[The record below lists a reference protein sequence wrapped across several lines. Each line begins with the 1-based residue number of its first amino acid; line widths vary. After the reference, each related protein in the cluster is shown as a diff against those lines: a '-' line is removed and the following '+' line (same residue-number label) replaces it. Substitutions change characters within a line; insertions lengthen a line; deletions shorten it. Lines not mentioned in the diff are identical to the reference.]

1 MLFEYRIHRTV
12 KQRAI
17 PGRIQQP
24 GIDLPVQIP
33 GPNPESIAGI
43 DKTNKLSRR
52 DIPPRRLQLHGRPC
66 SRRRG
71 FVLFHLPAQ
80 LLGDNQI
87 LQGHTL
93 PFQISF
99 GFLDESLCFRQIL
112 WHFIKSSGLCQTI
125 KHI

>member
-12 KQRAI
+12 QQGAI

-24 GIDLPVQIP
+24 GIDLPLQIP

-71 FVLFHLPAQ
+71 FVIIHRSAQ

-93 PFQISF
+93 PFQVSF
-99 GFLDESLCFRQIL
+99 GLLNNIICFWQIL
-112 WHFIKSSGLCQTI
+112 CHFIKSPGLCQAI
-125 KHI
+125 EHF